1 MKMYKVLDTKMN
13 REFKPELIG
22 YSFEGTISGEYVIL
36 NVNDT
41 NVTILVENIEVLENE
56 NLINKLMLTDSC
68 KYEVASETKDGY
80 RILIGTEYIRN
91 FEGVYNKRI
100 MHVVIYNFNT
110 KEVVYSTGN
119 NLRLPYEEMLSYLQ
133 CELNQWINENVNN
146 SYKLTN
152 ILDKIL
158 YNFDRTIIE
167 NIAKDQILRLDAQLK
182 QDKENKLREENKTL
196 ETELINIAQERNVF
210 LIDAY
215 TTLYILTFE
224 DKKVF
229 DHYNNKEGK
238 KFLYDVL
245 LSSDKDNNKEL
256 YNWLVDK
263 AGMYIFVEYDNNN
276 SIRCHNENLKDAIAY
291 ITNNINIPVVNDII
305 DNKAVEIKKRIKSQ
319 VIKYF
324 VQDKNIKNESLIN
337 KEIDNIINISK
348 HIRSKLQYKN
358 GVYYPVSELFEG
370 LELKDSYYK
379 YFIMD
384 ALKELDIEYFDNNS
398 LYRVCS

>member
-22 YSFEGTISGEYVIL
+22 YSFEGTLSGEYVIL
-36 NVNDT
+36 NVNDS
-41 NVTILVENIEVLENE
+41 NVTILAENIEVLENE
-56 NLINKLMLTDSC
+56 NLINKSMLTDTC
-68 KYEVASETKDGY
+68 KYEVASETKDGL

-100 MHVVIYNFNT
+100 MHVVIYNFNS
-110 KEVVYSTGN
+110 KEVIYKTGN
-119 NLRLPYEEMLSYLQ
+119 NLRLNYEEMLSYLQ

-146 SYKLTN
+146 SYNLNN

-158 YNFDRTIIE
+158 YNFDRTIIK
-167 NIAKDQILRLDAQLK
+167 NIAKEQISRLDAQLK
-182 QDKENKLREENKTL
+182 QDKENKLREENKVL
-196 ETELINIAQERNVF
+196 ETELIQVTQDRNVF

-215 TTLYILTFE
+215 TTLYLISFD
-224 DKKVF
+224 DKEVF
-229 DHYNNKEGK
+229 NHYNNKDGK

-245 LSSDKDNNKEL
+245 LGSDKDNNKEL

-263 AGMYIFVEYDNNN
+263 AGMYIFAEYDNNN
-276 SIRCHNENLKDAIAY
+276 HVKCHNENLKDAIAY

-358 GVYYPVSELFEG
+358 GVYYSVNELFEG